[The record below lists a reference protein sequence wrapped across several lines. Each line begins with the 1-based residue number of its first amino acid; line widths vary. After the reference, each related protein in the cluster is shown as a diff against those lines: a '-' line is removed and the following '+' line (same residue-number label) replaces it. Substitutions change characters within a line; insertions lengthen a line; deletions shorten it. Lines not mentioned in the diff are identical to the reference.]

1 MYHVTRIS
9 TNGSAVSLSRDTDGD
24 TEYDLFKLLFKF
36 LSNSFIQEIQ
46 ENAKKFRGHRGLWG
60 SPIPPQ
66 ICEIPVYA
74 SAKIS
79 TLLLFTIFLT
89 CCCTVYTFDS
99 LQNIFTLCSS
109 TFNTLEMS
117 LNYILLVQIMNH
129 RLKVKD

>member
-1 MYHVTRIS
+1 MNWRQRRI
-9 TNGSAVSLSRDTDGD
+9 
-24 TEYDLFKLLFKF
+24 
-36 LSNSFIQEIQ
+36 QW
-46 ENAKKFRGHRGLWG
+46 GLWG
-60 SPIPPQ
+60 SPPPR

-74 SAKIS
+74 SAKMS

-99 LQNIFTLCSS
+99 PQNIFTLCSS

-129 RLKVKD
+129 RLKVKDF